1 MKSETVNLLKVNYLY
16 SLSEPQLKSLINN
29 PKELSANGEELSWK
43 SYYTYIRRYFRRVLS
58 DNIANYNVKY
68 TTKDCNRQYSEDC
81 SIQML
86 QNDIRGFVVDS
97 MTDYDM
103 SNCHPTFAKYLC
115 DRHKIDCPELTNYC
129 NNRKECWIRMNP
141 SLEGNEL
148 KSRGKTGVLVT
159 MNTDKVGGVRWL
171 GAFSKEMDLVKRQL
185 LELEAPQ
192 QAKPGSKNPIS
203 SRFNKLLCLYENEL
217 LSQVT
222 KDLGNCA
229 LMFDGFLTSESVSLE
244 SLNIAGSKYG
254 ITWTI
259 KEPSNVIILPD
270 GYEAIPLDADY
281 SQFKNDFEKCNAV
294 LNIPTGILRKNTN
307 GVSLIDLK
315 SFSLIYS
322 NTPKFPNN
330 EEKLTKFTDLWLAD
344 PERLTYENMS
354 FCPYSKNPEKI
365 SDNTFNT
372 FVEFSKGDSITT
384 DFVSEFLLPLTL
396 ELCECNRELQTYLLD
411 WIAHLIQLP
420 EELPEVMI
428 ILKGREGNGKD
439 TLGQIITRM
448 LSNKYTH
455 YTDKQGEILGKFNSS
470 AKEKLLITLNE
481 GTDIDAMTY
490 VEPMKHF
497 FCARQISI
505 KGEGDK
511 PYMANNYARGLMN
524 SNNVRPI
531 QVTDTNRR
539 FFVVRTTDKYLGDTE
554 WFGNLYG
561 ELERDG
567 VAQTLFNWF
576 YDRDISEFKPR
587 CFPKGSLEQLL
598 KESTVKP
605 ITRFIQKAMTDPM
618 DGWAYNPKNHNEL
631 WVNKAK
637 IIVDLKSFC
646 SKEGYSCKMTSQRF
660 KLELSDLSTAFKTG
674 QRTID
679 GRKGEAYIFNQKQV
693 LEDVLKKH
701 SGLIDVFDPDEL
713 IDAEIIHTFGME

>member
-1 MKSETVNLLKVNYLY
+1 MKSETVNLLKINYLY
-16 SLSEPQLKSLINN
+16 SLTEKQLKSLINN
-29 PKELSANGEELSWK
+29 PKELSANGEEMNWK

-58 DNIANYNVKY
+58 NNIASYDVKY
-68 TTKDCNRQYSEDC
+68 TTKANNRQYSDDC

-86 QNDIRGFVVDS
+86 QNDIRGFVVEG

-141 SLEGNEL
+141 NLEGDEL
-148 KSRGKTGVLVT
+148 KSKGKTGVLVT

-171 GAFSKEMDLVKRQL
+171 GTFSREMDGIKKKI

-222 KDLGNCA
+222 KDLGVCT

-281 SQFKNDFEKCNAV
+281 SQFREKFEKNNIYINA
-294 LNIPTGILRKNTN
+294 PN
-307 GVSLIDLK
+307 GVHRLSGTEWQLRPIK
-315 SFSLIYS
+315 EIQAIYS
-322 NTPKFPNN
+322 NTPKFPN
-330 EEKLTKFTDLWLAD
+330 LMDQPTKFIDLWLDD
-344 PERLTYENMS
+344 PERLTYENMA
-354 FCPYSKNPEKI
+354 FCPYSKNPAKI

-384 DFVSEFLLPLTL
+384 DFVDEFLLPLTL
-396 ELCECNRELQTYLLD
+396 ELCECNRELQKYLLD
-411 WIAHLIQLP
+411 WIAHLIQFP

-439 TLGQIITRM
+439 TLGQIITRI
-448 LSNKYTH
+448 LGNKYTH

-505 KGEGDK
+505 KGECK
-511 PYMANNYARGLMN
+511 EPYMANNYARGLMN

-539 FFVVRTTDKYLGDTE
+539 FFVVRTTDKYLGCKE
-554 WFGNLYG
+554 WFGNLYE

-576 YDRDISEFKPR
+576 YERPVDEFKVR
-587 CFPKGSLEQLL
+587 DFPKGSLEQLL

-605 ITRFIQKAMTDPM
+605 ITRFIQNAMTYPM
-618 DGWAYNPKNHNEL
+618 DGWAYNPKNNNEL

-637 IIVDLKSFC
+637 IIVDLRSFC
-646 SKEGYSCKMTSQRF
+646 VKEGYSCSMTAQRF
-660 KLELSDLSTAFKTG
+660 KLELMDLSQSVKEG
-674 QRTID
+674 DRRINGHR
-679 GRKGEAYIFNQKQV
+679 GRSYIFDQKQV
-693 LEDVLKKH
+693 LSDVLKCN
-701 SGLIDVFDPDEL
+701 SSLTEGTDPDAYIEG
-713 IDAEIIHTFGME
+713 DVIHICGV

>member
-16 SLSEPQLKSLINN
+16 SLTEKQLKSLIND
-29 PKELSANGEELSWK
+29 PKELKVNGEALSWK

-58 DNIANYNVKY
+58 DNISSYNVKY
-68 TTKDCNRQYSEDC
+68 TTKANNRQYSEDC

-86 QNDIRGFVVDS
+86 HHDIRDFVVDG

-115 DRHKIDCPELTNYC
+115 DRHKINCPELTKYC
-129 NNRKECWIRMNP
+129 DNRNECWIRMNP
-141 SLEGNEL
+141 NLEGDEL
-148 KSRGKTGVLVT
+148 KSRGKTGVLVA

-192 QAKPGSKNPIS
+192 QANPGSKNPIS

-222 KDLGNCA
+222 KDLRVCT
-229 LMFDGFLTSESVSLE
+229 LMYDGFLTSESVSLE

-281 SQFKNDFEKCNAV
+281 TQFKNDFEKCNIFI
-294 LNIPTGILRKNTN
+294 NSPNGIHRLSGTEWQLRT
-307 GVSLIDLK
+307 LK
-315 SFSLIYS
+315 EIQSIYS
-322 NTPKFPNN
+322 NTPKFPND
-330 EEKLTKFTDLWLAD
+330 EERPTKFIDLWLDD
-344 PERLTYENMS
+344 PDRVTYENMA
-354 FCPYSKNPEKI
+354 FCPYSKNPAKI

-448 LSNKYTH
+448 LGNKYTH

-539 FFVVRTTDKYLGDTE
+539 FFVVRTTDKYLGDTD

-646 SKEGYSCKMTSQRF
+646 GKEGYSCKMTSQRF

-701 SGLIDVFDPDEL
+701 SGLIDVYDPDEL